1 MNILIREYYEQLFA
15 SKLDN
20 VDEKDK
26 FLEREKLPKPTVSP
40 SPSPGS
46 VICYKDS
53 QDSICSCRPKIYY
66 STRI

>member
-1 MNILIREYYEQLFA
+1 MAKKTQKKKKNERGNINIDPKMNILIREYYEQLFA

-40 SPSPGS
+40 SPSPG
-46 VICYKDS
+46 
-53 QDSICSCRPKIYY
+53 
-66 STRI
+66 